1 MIFVWK
7 LLQVKCM
14 ADYDVDKLK
23 DEKSLIIVT
32 STFGSGDSP
41 TNGVQFHQSLQQ
53 MLKNKQSII
62 NGHGPP
68 R

>member
-1 MIFVWK
+1 
-7 LLQVKCM
+7 M

-32 STFGSGDSP
+32 STFGSGDPP
-41 TNGVQFHQSLQQ
+41 TNGVQFHQNLQQ

>member
-1 MIFVWK
+1 
-7 LLQVKCM
+7 M